1 MFCFLLVAAASQA
14 ASGPD
19 ESGEASVEVPEAAT
33 VDVEEIHPLPE
44 VSTNYTVIAENI
56 LKKYIYTYFFILF
69 STLRSNLIFSH
80 CFVSALPFSAY
91 VEK

>member
-1 MFCFLLVAAASQA
+1 MTKSIVRIKNRLTVQNKGIHLFCFLLVAAASQA

-56 LKKYIYTYFFILF
+56 
-69 STLRSNLIFSH
+69 
-80 CFVSALPFSAY
+80 
-91 VEK
+91 

>member
-44 VSTNYTVIAENI
+44 VSTNNTVIAENI
-56 LKKYIYTYFFILF
+56 
-69 STLRSNLIFSH
+69 
-80 CFVSALPFSAY
+80 
-91 VEK
+91 

>member
-56 LKKYIYTYFFILF
+56 KKIYIYIFFILF

>member
-56 LKKYIYTYFFILF
+56 LKKNIYTYFLF
-69 STLRSNLIFSH
+69 
-80 CFVSALPFSAY
+80 CFQH
-91 VEK
+91 

>member
-56 LKKYIYTYFFILF
+56 
-69 STLRSNLIFSH
+69 
-80 CFVSALPFSAY
+80 
-91 VEK
+91 

>member
-1 MFCFLLVAAASQA
+1 MFCLLLVAVASQA

-19 ESGEASVEVPEAAT
+19 ESGETSVEVPEAAT

-56 LKKYIYTYFFILF
+56 LTIYFFKIPF
-69 STLRSNLIFSH
+69 STLRSNFIFSH

-91 VEK
+91 VCLHM